1 MSLDLISAFPKPFLG
16 HIADRTACGLA
27 IIWRTH
33 FTLFDSP
40 SDLKLVGDMFNTLAH
55 FPLGRGLIFDGIAS
69 TIEFTLPSSSISN
82 ILEYEEKVKEK
93 ATLSIATCATLQ
105 RVLFIFMNG
114 SYERDSSLA
123 VPAILC
129 VDKLYK
135 HVVQLL
141 LIDQKNDPIHRKR
154 ELSSVP
160 NLDLW
165 YNVAV
170 AHYSVCTNSNE
181 KISKKGLEACQRH
194 VFISDM
200 TEVPDSKWTTLINTM
215 IAKQPPIGSGMA
227 RINSLSMIAQL
238 MVKSF
243 PSMAK
248 REDNRKVLTELTKK
262 VAAIADENM
271 RGRESPDILFDLT
284 VTIVTHLAVQLGNS
298 KSGGEKRFRK
308 WASDTFSKVLERNG
322 ASKARVPMEIGSND
336 SSETHDD
343 DDLSE
348 SSE

>member
-1 MSLDLISAFPKPFLG
+1 
-16 HIADRTACGLA
+16 
-27 IIWRTH
+27 
-33 FTLFDSP
+33 
-40 SDLKLVGDMFNTLAH
+40 MFNTLAH

-82 ILEYEEKVKEK
+82 ILEYEEKVNEK

-105 RVLFIFMNG
+105 RVLFMFMNG

-141 LIDQKNDPIHRKR
+141 LIEQKNDPIHRAR

-160 NLDLW
+160 DLDLW
-165 YNVAV
+165 YKVAV

-200 TEVPDSKWTTLINTM
+200 TEVPDSKWMTLINAM
-215 IAKQPPIGSGMA
+215 IAKLPPIGSGMA

-248 REDNRKVLTELTKK
+248 REDNRKVLTDLTKK

-271 RGRESPDILFDLT
+271 RDRAPPDILFDLT

-298 KSGGEKRFRK
+298 KSGGERRFRK

-322 ASKARVPMEIGSND
+322 AAKARVSKEVD
-336 SSETHDD
+336 ASETNDD
-343 DDLSE
+343 EETSE